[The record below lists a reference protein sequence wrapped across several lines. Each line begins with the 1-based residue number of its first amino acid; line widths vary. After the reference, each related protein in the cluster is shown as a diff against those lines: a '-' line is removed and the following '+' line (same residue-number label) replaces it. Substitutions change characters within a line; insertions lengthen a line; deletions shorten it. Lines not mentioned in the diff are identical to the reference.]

1 MAIKGKHFKWQIKF
15 FKKKKKKEKKNK
27 KKGPS
32 LNWRER
38 TMLAR
43 DKPHNPHPNWKNV
56 SGLFKPRL
64 KICGFGRG
72 HNE

>member
-1 MAIKGKHFKWQIKF
+1 MANQVFQ
-15 FKKKKKKEKKNK
+15 KKKKKKK

-56 SGLFKPRL
+56 SGCLNL
-64 KICGFGRG
+64 D
-72 HNE
+72 